1 MSTQTQTQTQT
12 PATDYNFE
20 EVIGNERL
28 QFNHKYFG
36 DCIFDIK
43 IFNMA
48 NQIMIGYNG
57 GMWSYL
63 KYKDVA
69 FYRLDGAKQFVVRN
83 PFSGDQMLMNSELA
97 GMIVTLY
104 ALILHFEKYPT
115 EKIVEQIDSLKD
127 LIWDYARTIGQ
138 VDQAFKMID

>member
-1 MSTQTQTQTQT
+1 
-12 PATDYNFE
+12 
-20 EVIGNERL
+20 
-28 QFNHKYFG
+28 
-36 DCIFDIK
+36 
-43 IFNMA
+43 MA
-48 NQIMIGYNG
+48 NQIILGYNG
-57 GMWSYL
+57 GYWSYL
-63 KYKDVA
+63 KYNDVA
-69 FYRLDGAKQFVVRN
+69 FYRLDGAEQFVMRN

-127 LIWDYARTIGQ
+127 LIWDYARDIGQ